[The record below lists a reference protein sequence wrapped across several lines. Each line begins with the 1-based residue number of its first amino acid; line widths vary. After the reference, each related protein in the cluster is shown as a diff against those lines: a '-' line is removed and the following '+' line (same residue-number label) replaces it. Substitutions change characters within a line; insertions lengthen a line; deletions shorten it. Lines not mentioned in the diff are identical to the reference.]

1 MFCHEVKLRVRY
13 AETDQMQ
20 YVYYGNYAIYYEVA
34 RVECLRALGISY
46 KRLEDDGVMLPV
58 LEQYTKYIAPAHY
71 DDLLTIRVSVK
82 EMPQTRIS
90 FEYEIFNEAGR
101 LLNIGKTTLVFVN
114 KHSQKPIRCPKDLA
128 VLFKPHFSSKT

>member
-1 MFCHEVKLRVRY
+1 MFCHEVNLRVRY

-71 DDLLTIRVSVK
+71 DDLLTLRVAVK

-101 LLNIGKTTLVFVN
+101 LLNIAKTTLVFVN
-114 KHSQKPIRCPKDLA
+114 KHSQKPTRCPEDLA
-128 VLFKPHFSSKT
+128 VLFQPYFSSEA